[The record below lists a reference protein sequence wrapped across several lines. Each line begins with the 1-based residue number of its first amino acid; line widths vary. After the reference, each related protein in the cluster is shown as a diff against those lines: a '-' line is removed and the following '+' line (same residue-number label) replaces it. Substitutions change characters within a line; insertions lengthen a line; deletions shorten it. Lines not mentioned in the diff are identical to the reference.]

1 MRAILERVER
11 LHRLAVFDA
20 AARCGSFTAAA
31 AELGA
36 TQPGVTRHISG
47 LERSLG
53 VALFERTANRSR
65 LTDAGHLLASAID
78 TAFVGIERALASLD
92 EPDTTFVL
100 ASPPGFAQQLI
111 VPMLDELHDAVN
123 TDVEHDIRL
132 WLYDRD
138 VELDSGHA
146 DIMVRLGSG
155 HWPGLDSVPLFQERV
170 VPVATRTFAEEHG
183 LHARST
189 ASEVLAAPLLHMD
202 AMGRPWMSWPDWLGT
217 FGLSLSTG
225 GRRVL
230 HNAYPTVVQQ
240 ALAGRGVALGW
251 RGIIDQYL
259 DDGLL
264 VTVGPEAITDRY
276 YCLAW
281 PVGRRT
287 SSVAAVI
294 GWMAPGGSDCDTG
307 VDTIPG

>member
-1 MRAILERVER
+1 MRAILEHVER

-31 AELGA
+31 AELGT
-36 TQPGVTRHISG
+36 TQPGVTRHIIA

-53 VALFERTANRSR
+53 VALFERSANRSH
-65 LTDAGHLLASAID
+65 LTDAGHLVAGAVD
-78 TAFVGIERALASLD
+78 AAFSGIERALASLD
-92 EPDTTFVL
+92 EPHTTFVL

-111 VPMLDELHDAVN
+111 VPMLDELHDAVD
-123 TDVEHDIRL
+123 TDREYDIRL

-146 DIMVRLGSG
+146 DVMVRLGSG
-155 HWPGLDSVPLFQERV
+155 QWPGLDSVPLFREVV

-183 LHARST
+183 LEAGST
-189 ASEVLAAPLLHMD
+189 ASEVFAAPLLHMD
-202 AMGRPWMSWPDWLGT
+202 TMGRPWMSWSDWLAT
-217 FGLSLSTG
+217 FGLSLSSG

-230 HNAYPTVVQQ
+230 HNAYPALIQQ

-264 VTVGPEAITDRY
+264 VAVGPEAITDRY

-281 PVGRRT
+281 PAGRRT
-287 SSVAAVI
+287 PSVEAVI
-294 GWMAPGGSDCDTG
+294 RWMAPNGSDCDAA
-307 VDTIPG
+307 VDTIAE